1 MFFFSLLILHP
12 FDSLSVL
19 RCRNKKDKWQLL
31 RILMGTAAIVG
42 LCFWAASIKP
52 STSEGGEYAVERDK
66 LVQLTGPIN
75 AYLRA
80 NLDIV
85 PFIATFFLCVMYMLL
100 LSLIVRYVLEDNY
113 MLPDILTSWLIALSL
128 TIVTSEPLSKTSIH
142 YYDTLYYPLE
152 FVASD
157 TVVSWHM
164 LVLLISVRHLIN
176 RFKTVLMTV
185 FMVITC
191 FLQALF
197 LLSVRVTYTPAIIF
211 AVLISAFSASVRT
224 FIISKLESLR
234 PSNGTIS
241 ERLDLI
247 RKANKSSE
255 TKFTIDERSQ
265 EEIEL
270 ELPLG
275 DGMSDM

>member
-1 MFFFSLLILHP
+1 
-12 FDSLSVL
+12 
-19 RCRNKKDKWQLL
+19 
-31 RILMGTAAIVG
+31 MGTAAVIG
-42 LCFWAASIKP
+42 LCFWASSIKP

-113 MLPDILTSWLIALSL
+113 MLPDILTSWLVALSL
-128 TIVTSEPLSKTSIH
+128 TIVTSEPLSKTSIP

-164 LVLLISVRHLIN
+164 LVLLISVRHLII
-176 RFKTVLMTV
+176 RFNSVLMTA

-197 LLSVRVTYTPAIIF
+197 LLSVRVTYSPAIIF
-211 AVLISAFSASVRT
+211 AVLISAFSASVRA
-224 FIISKLESLR
+224 FVISKLEKLR
-234 PSNGTIS
+234 PSHGTIN
-241 ERLDLI
+241 ERVDLI
-247 RKANKSSE
+247 RQAGRSSQNS
-255 TKFTIDERSQ
+255 FTIDEETNR
-265 EEIEL
+265 EDEIEL
-270 ELPLG
+270 QVG
-275 DGMSDM
+275 DNMSDM